1 MPEGQSGIHQSNQ
14 DQAMNRRTF
23 VQYAAAAGTSI
34 SLSSMGSLP
43 APSRS
48 PYAGRTGL
56 QLYTVRTRLTGD
68 VKDTLRQV
76 AEAGYK
82 EIEFF
87 MPNLLDQYVPMIND
101 LGMKVVSTH
110 FMPGFV
116 TGKWGPG
123 DERRASVPAHY
134 GIDQIMETCARHGI
148 AYAGVPVLFE
158 DERNNLDEYRQ
169 FADQLNS
176 TGERFRQAG
185 VRLFYHN
192 HSFEFAPM
200 EGALPMQILAD
211 RIDAAQ
217 ACIELDV
224 FWAAV
229 AGQDPTAW
237 IKKLKGKIDLL
248 HLKDIKADTPVD
260 VKTFGLSDRMPEIFL
275 PVGKGILDFKTMLK
289 VAARSGV
296 RHCFVE
302 QDVTTGDIMA
312 DIAAS
317 ASHLKKFGF

>member
-1 MPEGQSGIHQSNQ
+1 
-14 DQAMNRRTF
+14 
-23 VQYAAAAGTSI
+23 
-34 SLSSMGSLP
+34 
-43 APSRS
+43 
-48 PYAGRTGL
+48 
-56 QLYTVRTRLTGD
+56 
-68 VKDTLRQV
+68 
-76 AEAGYK
+76 
-82 EIEFF
+82 
-87 MPNLLDQYVPMIND
+87 
-101 LGMKVVSTH
+101 
-110 FMPGFV
+110 
-116 TGKWGPG
+116 
-123 DERRASVPAHY
+123 
-134 GIDQIMETCARHGI
+134 
-148 AYAGVPVLFE
+148 
-158 DERNNLDEYRQ
+158 
-169 FADQLNS
+169 
-176 TGERFRQAG
+176 
-185 VRLFYHN
+185 
-192 HSFEFAPM
+192 
-200 EGALPMQILAD
+200 MQILAD

-296 RHCFVE
+296 LHCFVE

-317 ASHLKKFGF
+317 ASHLKKLGM